1 MTVPPVKNRLHQWR
15 LPAALGTI
23 AIAAALLPVPPSAVE
38 RFYSAGF
45 YRALQP
51 LLTSLS
57 NRVQLPLFDA
67 LLVVVVAV
75 WAGLV
80 AQDFVRLQ
88 NAWQASRRLLA
99 RTVTCAAAGYLIFLV
114 AWGFNYRRLRLIET
128 LGFDRA
134 RVTRESVA
142 GAMAIAAGRLNA
154 LYQPGRDS
162 EQPAVPV
169 DPSLADAMQRALADI
184 GRPHRLVPGRPKR
197 TILDPYFRRAGVDG
211 MTDPFFLETLIA
223 TDVLPF
229 ERPQIIAHEWA
240 HLAGINDEGEANF
253 VGWLASLRGSPA
265 AQYSGWLFLYREL
278 AQSVAAQARA
288 PIAATLGPGPRAD
301 LRAINE
307 RIVRNVNPR
316 VSAVGW
322 IVYDSYL
329 KANRVE
335 AGAASYGEVVR
346 LVVGTR
352 LISGWEPLAP
362 INLKP

>member
-1 MTVPPVKNRLHQWR
+1 MTDPLVKNRVHQWR
-15 LPAALGTI
+15 LPVALGTT
-23 AIAAALLPVPPSAVE
+23 AIAGALLPVPPSAVE

-57 NRVQLPLFDA
+57 NRLPFPLFDA
-67 LLVVVVAV
+67 LLVGLVVA
-75 WAGLV
+75 WAGL
-80 AQDFVRLQ
+80 AAHDFGRLQ
-88 NAWQASRRLLA
+88 NAWLTSRRLLI
-99 RTVTCAAAGYLIFLV
+99 RTATWGAAGYLIFLA

-128 LGFDRA
+128 LPFDAA

-142 GAMAIAAGRLNA
+142 GALTIAVGRLNA
-154 LYQPGRDS
+154 LYQPGRDG
-162 EQPAVPV
+162 EQPALAV

-211 MTDPFFLETLIA
+211 MTNPFFLETLIA

-229 ERPQIIAHEWA
+229 ERPQVIAHEWA

-253 VGWLASLRGSPA
+253 VGWLASLRASPA

-278 AQSVAAQARA
+278 AQSVPAQVRA

-322 IVYDSYL
+322 SVYDSYL

-352 LISGWEPLAP
+352 LRSGWDPLAP
-362 INLKP
+362 